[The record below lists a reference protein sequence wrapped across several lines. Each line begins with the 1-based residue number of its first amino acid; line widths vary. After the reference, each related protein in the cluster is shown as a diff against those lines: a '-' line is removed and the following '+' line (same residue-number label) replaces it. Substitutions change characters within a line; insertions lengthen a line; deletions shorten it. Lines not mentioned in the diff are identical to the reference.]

1 MAAETHKHFG
11 CESLH
16 NSKMGKTQVRGH
28 VGNGMAK
35 RCPASQSPGVVRQDT
50 RLHQHPPKPS
60 LKLYLTGANK
70 LALPNLS
77 DSSVTRSNPRT
88 PIRNTCKPLARSTED
103 ELQTLCAATAVEPV
117 PWNVLLSSVYRKYDL
132 EVALELVAER
142 EDARVVAAAIAVVGR
157 RPDGYKLL
165 REHVLVPLLHQLVR
179 TADEFKPVD
188 LVELRGHLGAKEPA
202 SSTRTEVTHTLT
214 A

>member
-60 LKLYLTGANK
+60 LKLYLTNANK

-117 PWNVLLSSVYRKYDL
+117 PWNVLLSSVYRKYGTFACAGCCVCFWL
-132 EVALELVAER
+132 STSLKIL
-142 EDARVVAAAIAVVGR
+142 
-157 RPDGYKLL
+157 KLRSSL
-165 REHVLVPLLHQLVR
+165 SPSVR
-179 TADEFKPVD
+179 M
-188 LVELRGHLGAKEPA
+188 HA
-202 SSTRTEVTHTLT
+202 SLPQR
-214 A
+214 